1 MNQTKFFY
9 FHINHRNYCIK
20 LSLNDFINYFINDF
34 INDFINYFINY
45 LINDFINYLNKC
57 LNCLI
62 IMLFIIYYNALKQI
76 NLNFILNYQE

>member
-34 INDFINYFINY
+34 INDFINY
-45 LINDFINYLNKC
+45 LNKC